1 MNHLEFSRLL
11 DQKKI
16 PSVLL
21 FEGPE
26 EYLKETALRNLRK
39 ALLPEGLEDLNE
51 NRLDSPDTA
60 ALIAAA
66 ETLPFMAERRLILL
80 RDYSAVTGRGEADE
94 KLLEYLTHVPSTAV
108 ILFYCVLP
116 IRQKK
121 IRNLVQKQGGLVEF
135 KPLGDRE
142 LTSFVTGAFHDLG
155 RECDARTA
163 DLLVFT
169 SGHDLNLLL
178 GEISKIAS
186 YHPEMPRVDPADV
199 RALATP
205 SSESR
210 VFDMVNAILAEDENR
225 AFSLLRTL
233 LQNGESRIMILGM
246 LLRQFRLM
254 QHIKIMQYEK
264 KSPADIYAALGM
276 GSWVAQQ
283 YVRQAASYTGR
294 QVKNAVAL
302 CLETDLNIKSGKL
315 REEGALEALMI
326 RLLLIRKKE

>member
-186 YHPEMPRVDPADV
+186 YHPEMPRIDPADV

>member
-94 KLLEYLTHVPSTAV
+94 KLLEYLAHVPSTAV

-186 YHPEMPRVDPADV
+186 YHPEMPRIDPADV

>member
-94 KLLEYLTHVPSTAV
+94 KLLEYLAHAPSTAV

-186 YHPEMPRVDPADV
+186 YHPEMPRIDPADV